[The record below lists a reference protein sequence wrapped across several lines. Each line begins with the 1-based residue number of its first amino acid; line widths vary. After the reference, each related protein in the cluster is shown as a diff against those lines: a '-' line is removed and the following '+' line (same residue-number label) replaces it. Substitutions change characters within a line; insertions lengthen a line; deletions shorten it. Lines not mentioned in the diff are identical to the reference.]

1 MAAALSSITPIDENL
16 EAYSLIWLDSCVND
30 SSDNRQA
37 QTQLKNT
44 INHLLTFNDD
54 QQCLRYIKNLTKD
67 DRIILIASGSFGR
80 EIVPH
85 IANLRPI
92 TSIFI
97 YCMNKKANE
106 QWAQKF
112 PKVTIS
118 LKIVLINFCSFRS
131 KAS

>member
-112 PKVTIS
+112 PKVTR
-118 LKIVLINFCSFRS
+118 FP
-131 KAS
+131 